1 MLKITMEFRKGIL
14 FVRLKGKFDHNE
26 SLKFKR
32 VVIDK
37 IKNYGIRCV
46 VFNINDLKE
55 IDFKGIHSI
64 LYVYEICK
72 ENLGKVYLC
81 ELYDSL
87 VFEKL
92 KKNRIFKYIELIKN
106 ELDAFHVVEI

>member
-14 FVRLKGKFDHNE
+14 FIRLKGKFNQDE
-26 SLKFKR
+26 ALKFKR
-32 VVIDK
+32 LVIDK

-55 IDFKGIHSI
+55 IDLKGIHSI
-64 LYVYEICK
+64 LYTYELCR
-72 ENLGKVYLC
+72 ENKGRVLLC
-81 ELYDSL
+81 ELYDSI

-92 KKNRIFKYIELIKN
+92 KKNRIFKYIELVKS
-106 ELDAFHVVEI
+106 ELDAFEVVKI